1 MILVDYE
8 RVHEQMFDKPP
19 KLVKK
24 VDDKSKFVFYIGSYD
39 QLRRAAMKQ
48 KSINSSI
55 KKEESSNGNQT
66 PPIPPSK
73 RNVLM

>member
-24 VDDKSKFVFYIGSYD
+24 VDDKSKILLI
-39 QLRRAAMKQ
+39 Q
-48 KSINSSI
+48 
-55 KKEESSNGNQT
+55 
-66 PPIPPSK
+66 
-73 RNVLM
+73 VLMISSEEQL

>member
-24 VDDKSKFVFYIGSYD
+24 VDDKSKFSLNAGSYD
-39 QLRRAAMKQ
+39 QLRRNAMKQ
-48 KSINSSI
+48 KQITSSI
-55 KKEESSNGNQT
+55 K
-66 PPIPPSK
+66 
-73 RNVLM
+73 R